1 MIERGLEPDF
11 PVAALKEL
19 SGIHRAAQAAAGV
32 RDLRDRLWASIDND
46 DSRDLDQLTVA
57 EALEGG
63 RTRILVAVADVDAL
77 VAKDSALD
85 AHAAHNTTSVYTPA
99 VIFPML
105 PPDLSTNLTSLN
117 EDEDRVAV
125 VADMVFAQDG
135 TLVESDIYR
144 AQVHSRAKLAYRS
157 VAAWLD
163 GQGPTPPRVQ
173 QVAGLD
179 ENLRLQD
186 RMAQQLAQRRKVHGA
201 LGLETIEARA
211 VFDGD
216 AISGLELERKN
227 RAKQLIEDF
236 MIAANGAT
244 AAFLES
250 KKFPSLRRVLR
261 SPERWERIAQLAAQY
276 GAQLPADPDSAALE
290 EFLAQRKKAD
300 PETFPDLSLAVVKLV
315 GKGEYTV
322 KEAGAQALGHFGLA
336 VRDYTHSTAPNRRF
350 PDVITQRLLKAA
362 MAGTPAPYAPGQ
374 LNALA
379 GHCTTQEDAATK
391 VERQMRKSA
400 AALLLSGQ
408 TGGRFEA
415 IVTGASVKGTWVRLL
430 QPPVEGRL
438 ELGKQGLDVGD
449 HVRVTLLSTDV
460 QRGFVDFARA

>member
-144 AQVHSRAKLAYRS
+144 AQVHSRAKLAYR
-157 VAAWLD
+157 
-163 GQGPTPPRVQ
+163 G
-173 QVAGLD
+173 
-179 ENLRLQD
+179 
-186 RMAQQLAQRRKVHGA
+186 
-201 LGLETIEARA
+201 
-211 VFDGD
+211 
-216 AISGLELERKN
+216 N
-227 RAKQLIEDF
+227 R
-236 MIAANGAT
+236 
-244 AAFLES
+244 S
-250 KKFPSLRRVLR
+250 KS
-261 SPERWERIAQLAAQY
+261 
-276 GAQLPADPDSAALE
+276 
-290 EFLAQRKKAD
+290 
-300 PETFPDLSLAVVKLV
+300 
-315 GKGEYTV
+315 
-322 KEAGAQALGHFGLA
+322 H
-336 VRDYTHSTAPNRRF
+336 
-350 PDVITQRLLKAA
+350 
-362 MAGTPAPYAPGQ
+362 PG
-374 LNALA
+374 
-379 GHCTTQEDAATK
+379 
-391 VERQMRKSA
+391 
-400 AALLLSGQ
+400 
-408 TGGRFEA
+408 
-415 IVTGASVKGTWVRLL
+415 
-430 QPPVEGRL
+430 
-438 ELGKQGLDVGD
+438 
-449 HVRVTLLSTDV
+449 
-460 QRGFVDFARA
+460 